1 MGYNAVIGS
10 CSLRSPC
17 QCSDVFS
24 PSRRGFFI
32 GWLGYLSINTK
43 EQTQRVMSLDRKAV
57 EMARMRK
64 CWMDIELKKF
74 DDQEGK

>member
-1 MGYNAVIGS
+1 MDGMKAVLLAAVIS
-10 CSLRSPC
+10 AAWC
-17 QCSDVFS
+17 FN
-24 PSRRGFFI
+24 

-64 CWMDIELKKF
+64 CLMDIELKKF